1 MDVTYDQESLDFK
14 LLSEKEYSTYKID
27 SARIPKHMRHHYDGF
42 DKAFHLSFSYPLSD
56 PLPGTELVY
65 EKAFQ
70 IARYIDIL
78 QDYSKKD
85 DPDNTSSIEKNSN
98 WYEILA
104 EDSFEDGPQGM
115 LHGLHIGHSKPL
127 DLSRWRAVS
136 YRQWQE
142 DPEDPDTIRPHVM
155 LMICTGAVAKSNN
168 LLHGEIGPIVNTIQC
183 RLLQEEFKQ
192 TSSFPVL
199 VISLF
204 GPRQG
209 RMLYARFN
217 IDGTLIVRASDIFDF
232 KKKNQEGFDLF
243 MRYYN
248 CEPEDTAVLSKTLH
262 LPLSPSA
269 VPRKSG
275 IVDTPI
281 TSFSVSENVPHAD

>member
-1 MDVTYDQESLDFK
+1 MSSQPVNPPVLQDHDALRKMFEEKADSILEWLESKSQVSYDCDTLREIGVLLHHMDVTDDQESLDFK

-27 SARIPKHMRHHYDGF
+27 SARMPNHVRHHYDGF
-42 DKAFHLSFSYPLSD
+42 DEAFHSSFSYPLSD
-56 PLPGTELVY
+56 PLPATELVY
-65 EKAFQ
+65 QKAFQ
-70 IARYIDIL
+70 IARYIHIL

-85 DPDNTSSIEKNSN
+85 DPDNSYSIEKNSN

-115 LHGLHIGHSKPL
+115 LYGLHIGHSKPL
-127 DLSRWRAVS
+127 DLSRWRALS
-136 YRQWQE
+136 CRQWQE

-209 RMLYARFN
+209 RILYARFN
-217 IDGTLIVRASDIFDF
+217 IDGTLIVR
-232 KKKNQEGFDLF
+232 
-243 MRYYN
+243 
-248 CEPEDTAVLSKTLH
+248 
-262 LPLSPSA
+262 
-269 VPRKSG
+269 
-275 IVDTPI
+275 
-281 TSFSVSENVPHAD
+281 